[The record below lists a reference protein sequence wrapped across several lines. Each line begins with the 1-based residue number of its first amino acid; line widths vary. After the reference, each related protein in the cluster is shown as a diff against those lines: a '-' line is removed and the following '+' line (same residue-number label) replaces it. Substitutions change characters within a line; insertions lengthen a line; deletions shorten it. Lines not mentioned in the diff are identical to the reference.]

1 MNPGFLYLPHKE
13 APSLAY
19 TIGGREEFFSLRFFL
34 RGPLM
39 DKAEGDPAL
48 SREALQKIL
57 PSAGPHIA
65 PRQVHGR
72 TIVSAPA
79 GGFLPDR
86 RDGDGVFLDERGVE
100 GSLRFADCY
109 PVVFFSDFPEPWIL
123 LLHSGFKGT
132 VRDIAGSA
140 CEKVFSRGGRDPGK
154 TWVWIGPGIER
165 TRYCRTAGEEWTDRG
180 LRIFHPSA
188 VDVRSEKVW
197 FDLGGQIRRQ
207 ILAAGVRE
215 DRICTLPLGT
225 FGQNRLCYS
234 YRRGDIAPRHFL
246 LASLR

>member
-1 MNPGFLYLPHKE
+1 MKPNFIYLPHKE

-19 TIGGREEFFSLRFFL
+19 TIGGRDELFSIRLFL
-34 RGPLM
+34 RGPLL
-39 DKAEGDPAL
+39 DKSEGDPAS
-48 SREALQKIL
+48 SREVLEKIL

-72 TIVSAPA
+72 TILSAPA
-79 GGFLPDR
+79 GGFLPER
-86 RDGDGVFLDERGVE
+86 REGDGVFLDERGVE
-100 GSLRFADCY
+100 GSLRFADCF
-109 PVVFFSDFPEPWIL
+109 PVVLFSEIPEPWIL

-140 CEKVFSRGGRDPGK
+140 CEKVFSRGGRDPEK
-154 TWVWIGPGIER
+154 TWAWIGPGIEKN
-165 TRYCRTAGEEWTDRG
+165 RYCRTLGEEWTDRG
-180 LRIFHPSA
+180 LEIFDPSA
-188 VDVRSEKVW
+188 VDIRSGKAW

-207 ILAAGVRE
+207 LLAAGVKG

-234 YRRGDIAPRHFL
+234 YRRGDLAGRHFL